1 MAVTVIKNYTRRI
14 VAPKKSKTG
23 LILGIALLVGG
34 GIGVLAWY
42 LHNKKKE
49 ELALQNAEQQSNSE
63 TGTEPKKDA
72 ITEIGVTAKDGT
84 PIIVKEDKPKDTLT
98 FQKWANVNKNAGLKE
113 DGDFGKNTKKIW
125 DLYKNEFQKLNTA
138 PTFVVNTTLVPRPP
152 MTKSKIYDKF
162 FKEIGSV
169 NSAIYKGDLSDRW
182 MIADVTVPKGL
193 GFEIKTVYLL
203 KENWIKA

>member
-1 MAVTVIKNYTRRI
+1 MAVTVIKNYTRRV

-42 LHNKKKE
+42 LHNKKKPT
-49 ELALQNAEQQSNSE
+49 NNTDSSSDTSTE
-63 TGTEPKKDA
+63 TTKDETSKDT
-72 ITEIGVTAKDGT
+72 ITQIGVTAKDST

-138 PTFVVNTTLVPRPP
+138 PTFAINTKLTVRPP
-152 MTKSKIYDKF
+152 MRLSKAYDKF
-162 FKEIGSV
+162 FKQIGNVS
-169 NSAIYKGDLSDRW
+169 SAIYKGDLNDKW
-182 MIADVTVPKGL
+182 IIAEANVSKEL
-193 GFEIKTVYLL
+193 GFDIKTVYLL
-203 KENWIKA
+203 RKDWIKA

>member
-14 VAPKKSKTG
+14 VSPKKSKTG

-42 LHNKKKE
+42 LHNKNKPID
-49 ELALQNAEQQSNSE
+49 NTDSSSE
-63 TGTEPKKDA
+63 TSNETTKDT
-72 ITEIGVTAKDGT
+72 ITQIDVKAKDGT

-125 DLYKNEFQKLNTA
+125 DLYKNEFQKLNTS
-138 PTFVVNTTLVPRPP
+138 PTLAVNTKLTVRPP
-152 MTKSKIYDKF
+152 MRLSKAYDKF
-162 FKEIGSV
+162 FKQIGNVS
-169 NSAIYKGDLSDRW
+169 SAIYKGDLDDKW
-182 MIADVTVPKGL
+182 IIAEANVSKEL
-193 GFEIKTVYLL
+193 GFDIKTVYLL
-203 KENWIKA
+203 KKDWIKA

>member
-1 MAVTVIKNYTRRI
+1 MAVTVIKNYTRRV
-14 VAPKKSKTG
+14 VARKKSKTG

-84 PIIVKEDKPKDTLT
+84 PIIVKEDKPKDTLN
-98 FQKWANVNKNAGLKE
+98 FQKWANVSKNAGLKE

-138 PTFVVNTTLVPRPP
+138 PTFAINTKLTVRPP
-152 MTKSKIYDKF
+152 MIKSKIYDKF

>member
-23 LILGIALLVGG
+23 LILGIALLIGG

-42 LHNKKKE
+42 LHNKKKN
-49 ELALQNAEQQSNSE
+49 ELSQGSTEQSSESTSE
-63 TGTEPKKDA
+63 TSKDA
-72 ITEIGVTAKDGT
+72 LSQIDVTAKSGT
-84 PIIVKEDKPKDTLT
+84 PIIVKDDKPKDTLS

-113 DGDFGKNTKKIW
+113 DGQFGAKTKKIW
-125 DLYKNEFQKLNTA
+125 DLYKNEFQKLTA
-138 PTFVVNTTLVPRPP
+138 TPTFIVNTTLVPRPP
-152 MTKSKIYDKF
+152 MTKAKIYDKF

-182 MIADVTVPKGL
+182 MIADVNVAKGL
-193 GFEIKTVYLL
+193 GFETKTVYLL
-203 KENWIKA
+203 KKDWIKA

>member
-1 MAVTVIKNYTRRI
+1 MAVTVIKNYTRRV

-49 ELALQNAEQQSNSE
+49 ELALQNAEQQANSE
-63 TGTEPKKDA
+63 TSTEPKKDA

-138 PTFVVNTTLVPRPP
+138 PTFAVNTTLVPRPP

-182 MIADVTVPKGL
+182 MIADVNVPKGL
-193 GFEIKTVYLL
+193 GFETKNVYLL
-203 KENWIKA
+203 KNDWIKA

>member
-49 ELALQNAEQQSNSE
+49 ELALQNAEQQANSE
-63 TGTEPKKDA
+63 TSTEPKKDA
-72 ITEIGVTAKDGT
+72 ITQIGVTAKDGT

-138 PTFVVNTTLVPRPP
+138 PIFAVNTTLVPRPP

-182 MIADVTVPKGL
+182 MIANVTVPKGL
-193 GFEIKTVYLL
+193 GFETKNVYLL

>member
-1 MAVTVIKNYTRRI
+1 MAVTVIKNYTRRV

-23 LILGIALLVGG
+23 LIIGIALLIGG

-42 LHNKKKE
+42 LHNKKKPTNNTDSGSDTSTE
-49 ELALQNAEQQSNSE
+49 NTKDE
-63 TGTEPKKDA
+63 TSKDA
-72 ITEIGVTAKDGT
+72 ISQIDITAKSGT

-113 DGDFGKNTKKIW
+113 DGQFGKNTKKIW
-125 DLYKNEFQKLNTA
+125 DLYKDEFQKLTA
-138 PTFVVNTTLVPRPP
+138 TPTFTVNTNLVPRPP
-152 MTKSKIYDKF
+152 MTKSKIYNKF

-182 MIADVTVPKGL
+182 MIADVNVVKGL
-193 GFEIKTVYLL
+193 GFETKTVYLL
-203 KENWIKA
+203 KKDWIKA

>member
-1 MAVTVIKNYTRRI
+1 MAVTVIKNYTRRV
-14 VAPKKSKTG
+14 VARKKSKTG

-49 ELALQNAEQQSNSE
+49 ELALQNAEQQANSE

-72 ITEIGVTAKDGT
+72 ITEIGITAKNGT

-138 PTFVVNTTLVPRPP
+138 PTFVVNTVLSPKAPLTRA
-152 MTKSKIYDKF
+152 MAYDRLFKQIGNISSAKF
-162 FKEIGSV
+162 KKDISE
-169 NSAIYKGDLSDRW
+169 RW
-182 MIADVTVPKGL
+182 MEAEATLAKGL
-193 GFEIKTVYLL
+193 SFETKNVYLL
-203 KENWIKA
+203 KTDWIKA

>member
-14 VAPKKSKTG
+14 VSPKKSKTG

-42 LHNKKKE
+42 LHNKKKPT
-49 ELALQNAEQQSNSE
+49 NNTDSSSDTSTE
-63 TGTEPKKDA
+63 TTKDETSKDT
-72 ITEIGVTAKDGT
+72 ITQIGVTAKDGT

-138 PTFVVNTTLVPRPP
+138 PTFAVNTTLVPRPP

-182 MIADVTVPKGL
+182 MIADVNVPKGL

-203 KENWIKA
+203 KGNWIKA

>member
-138 PTFVVNTTLVPRPP
+138 PTFAINTKLTVRPP
-152 MTKSKIYDKF
+152 MRLSKAYDKF
-162 FKEIGSV
+162 FKQIGNVS
-169 NSAIYKGDLSDRW
+169 SAIYKGDLNDKW
-182 MIADVTVPKGL
+182 IIAEANVSKEL
-193 GFEIKTVYLL
+193 GFDIKTVYLL
-203 KENWIKA
+203 RKDWIKA

>member
-63 TGTEPKKDA
+63 TSTEPKKDA
-72 ITEIGVTAKDGT
+72 ITEIGITAKDGT

-98 FQKWANVNKNAGLKE
+98 FQKWANINKNAGLKE

-125 DLYKNEFQKLNTA
+125 DLYKNEFQKLTA
-138 PTFVVNTTLVPRPP
+138 TPTFTVNTTLVPRPP
-152 MTKSKIYDKF
+152 MTKAKIYDKF

-182 MIADVTVPKGL
+182 MIADVNVAKGL
-193 GFEIKTVYLL
+193 GFETKTVYLL
-203 KENWIKA
+203 KKDWIKA

>member
-14 VAPKKSKTG
+14 AAPKKSKTG

-49 ELALQNAEQQSNSE
+49 ELALQNTEQQSNSE

-84 PIIVKEDKPKDTLT
+84 PIIVNKGKPKQSKAQPQTQVKT
-98 FQKWANVNKNAGLKE
+98 
-113 DGDFGKNTKKIW
+113 
-125 DLYKNEFQKLNTA
+125 
-138 PTFVVNTTLVPRPP
+138 PTFPTNTVLSPKAPLMRA
-152 MTKSKIYDKF
+152 MAYDRL
-162 FKEIGSV
+162 FKEIGNIS
-169 NSAIYKGDLSDRW
+169 SAKFKKDISERW
-182 MIADVTVPKGL
+182 MEAEATLAKGL
-193 GFEIKTVYLL
+193 SFETKNVYLL
-203 KENWIKA
+203 KNDWIKA